1 MIYFIE
7 SSKLNPVNDYKEGFK
22 PEKSKEYIAVFNIN
36 QQPEKTIDEKIPDEL
51 YISTLKNNTPRFESH
66 DNLDII
72 CMKVNHFKNQT
83 QEEQISYVF
92 IFIQNNLMQFV
103 CQDTDFVNVFIKHH
117 IDSDINVSYGK
128 ILYLFFTYLIEND
141 LHELEK
147 IEDQLT
153 EYENQILNNSDS
165 NTNYSQLVICIA
177 RKLRAAKQ
185 YYEQFISIVESLS
198 WNENNL
204 LETKTLKYFKIL
216 DSKLDRLYN
225 TTVNLI
231 AFATEVREA
240 YQMEVDLRANKIM
253 QLFTVVTVIFMP
265 LTLIV
270 GWYGMNLKMPEFN
283 MDFFYPVIII
293 LSIIVSISIIT
304 FFKKRKW
311 F

>member
-1 MIYFIE
+1 MIYSIE
-7 SSKLNPVNDYKEGFK
+7 SYKLKPINDYSEGFK
-22 PEKSKEYIAVFNIN
+22 PQKLKDYIAVFNIE
-36 QQPEKTIDEKIPDEL
+36 QQPEKTIDEMIPDEL

-72 CMKVNHFKNQT
+72 CMKVNHFKNQP
-83 QEEQISYVF
+83 QEQISYVF
-92 IFIQNNLMQFV
+92 IFIQKNLMQFV
-103 CQDTDFVNVFIKHH
+103 CQDTDFVNNFIKHL

-153 EYENQILNNSDS
+153 EYENEILNYSDS
-165 NTNYSQLVICIA
+165 KINYSQLVICVA
-177 RKLRAAKQ
+177 RNLRAAKQ

-270 GWYGMNLKMPEFN
+270 GWYGMNLKMPEFK
-283 MDFFYPVIII
+283 MDFFYPIVIV